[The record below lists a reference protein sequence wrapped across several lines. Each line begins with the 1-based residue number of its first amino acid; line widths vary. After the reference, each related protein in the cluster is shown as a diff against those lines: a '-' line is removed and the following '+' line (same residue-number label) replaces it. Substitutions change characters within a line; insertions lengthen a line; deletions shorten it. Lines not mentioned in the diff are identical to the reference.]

1 MKMLNRSLEKFFIVL
16 FVAIAVMMIPANAM
30 HVNAAGFD
38 ASFLSSGHSGTDVI
52 DDSDRQAAYNYL
64 IQYKNNIINVNNPSQ
79 DIRDRLETVWNAAN
93 TAIANDSQMTAAGLI
108 SYVGETISNFDAV
121 IGDQINV
128 SNTEDFLFINNNS
141 LVTTATYGQYTYL
154 TLSLINVG
162 KVDVTDVV
170 LTPQESTDINKWPFE
185 ITTASNV
192 LIIPKIKASSDIGLA
207 HTYAQEATWIFLVSN
222 NAKTGTYPLT
232 FNVQYYR
239 NGKFSSTEITT
250 YINIIGAPGAG
261 ELTPT
266 EDNKDDKV
274 STPRIIVT
282 GFRTDPEVVYAGDTF
297 NLTISVQNT
306 SASTAVSNIQFDLKA
321 ASEGNNNETTYEAF
335 LPTSGSATIF
345 VPSITPGATANISI
359 EMTARSDLMQKPYV
373 ITLNASY
380 EDSDRN
386 PYTMSSNISIPVK
399 QEARIDTG
407 EYEILPDS
415 IDVGNQTN
423 IMFPVYNKG
432 KTTLYNVQVDFIG
445 DTVEGGSTYLG
456 KLEPGATGNV
466 DAMVTGIAPTMDD
479 GIIIARVS
487 YEDEAGNVSYIEKE
501 ITLFVMEPYYPE
513 DDFGYDDGF
522 YTDDEFVDG
531 EEQGGGIFWKPIIIT
546 VVVLAAVGIIVW
558 RVIAKKRREKKMLE
572 SFNDDDFE

>member
-1 MKMLNRSLEKFFIVL
+1 MKMLNRSIEKVFILL
-16 FVAIAVMMIPANAM
+16 FIAIAVMMIPANAM
-30 HVNAAGFD
+30 HVSAAGFD
-38 ASFLSSGHSGTDVI
+38 ASYCPSGSNTGATVVDA
-52 DDSDRQAAYNYL
+52 DKQAAYNYL
-64 IQYKNNIINVNNPSQ
+64 IQYKNNLVNLNDPSQ
-79 DIRDRLETVWNAAN
+79 DIRDRLEKVWNEAN
-93 TAIANDSQMTAAGLI
+93 SYIANNTFTVAGLV
-108 SYVGETISNFDAV
+108 SYVNTTIANFDAV
-121 IGDQINV
+121 MSDQIDV

-192 LIIPKIKASSDIGLA
+192 LIIPRIKASSDIGLA
-207 HTYAQEATWIFLVSN
+207 HAYAQDATWVFLVSN
-222 NAKTGTYPLT
+222 EAKTGTYPLT
-232 FNVQYYR
+232 FKVQYYR
-239 NGKFSSTEITT
+239 NGKLSSTEITT

-261 ELTPT
+261 ELTPA

-306 SASTAVSNIQFDLKA
+306 SSVTAVSNIQFDLKA

-380 EDSDRN
+380 EDSERN

-445 DTVEGGSTYLG
+445 DSVEGGSTYLG

-522 YTDDEFVDG
+522 YTDDEFGDG

-546 VVVLAAVGIIVW
+546 VVVLAAVGIIIW